1 MNLFLHITLVLVVY
15 LGIWV
20 LNPYVFKGK
29 TLSLL
34 CNIQL
39 LCLGFKYLTLNS
51 NAQCITILPTYLQFT
66 IMLAV
71 AVAGVPTPLL
81 AMHWYWILLFAVPGL
96 VTFTIAS
103 SEALDR
109 KSELPTLVHFMLGFG
124 LLDVAHVKFKL
135 LPSRT
140 VFTTGK
146 TVTFGVSDKRW
157 TPQWIPLKLWFHMR
171 NHYYHTTYKNFKRPI
186 FFHEIEK
193 HCIENFNA
201 MNNQRHIEFEHW

>member
-1 MNLFLHITLVLVVY
+1 MISRTDEKPSPNCNKKKTKWWTDSSKQISELRRHK
-15 LGIWV
+15 
-20 LNPYVFKGK
+20 KGE
-29 TLSLL
+29 
-34 CNIQL
+34 
-39 LCLGFKYLTLNS
+39 KYLTLNS

-66 IMLAV
+66 MMLAV
-71 AVAGVPTPLL
+71 AVAGVSTPLL

-96 VTFTIAS
+96 VTFTTAS

-109 KSELPTLVHFMLGFG
+109 KSELPTLLHFMLGFG
-124 LLDVAHVKFKL
+124 LPDVAHVKFKL

-157 TPQWIPLKLWFHMR
+157 TPQWISVKLWFHMR
-171 NHYYHTTYKNFKRPI
+171 NYHYHTTYKNFKRPI